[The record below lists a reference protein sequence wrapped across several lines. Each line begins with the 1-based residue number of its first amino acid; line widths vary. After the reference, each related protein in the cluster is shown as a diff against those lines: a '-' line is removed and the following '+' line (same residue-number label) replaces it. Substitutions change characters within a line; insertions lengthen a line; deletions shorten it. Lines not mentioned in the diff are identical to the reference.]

1 MYLCNMILSLYD
13 IIILYYDDK
22 NIFACFVL
30 FDFLGW
36 KLSDGHP
43 VCRLVSSKTQGEHR
57 Q

>member
-36 KLSDGHP
+36 KLFDGHP